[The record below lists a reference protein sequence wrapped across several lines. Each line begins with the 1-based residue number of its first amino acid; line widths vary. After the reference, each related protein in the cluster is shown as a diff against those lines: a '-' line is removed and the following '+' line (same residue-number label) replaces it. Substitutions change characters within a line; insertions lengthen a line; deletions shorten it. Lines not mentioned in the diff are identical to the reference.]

1 MRLLEATVEQQR
13 ARDALTFE
21 AWGQGLTAPWFLERE
36 LRLRAH
42 PWAAAALTTYLWCD
56 EAGRVLASCEA
67 FDGPAS
73 VGAREGVAPTIA
85 SVFVEPSR
93 RGHGY
98 ASQLLTAVVER
109 RRARGDLAV
118 VLFSEV
124 GTALYQRLGFWP
136 VPAFDTFFDARP
148 GVAPAGLAWL
158 STPLPAPRRLGGDA
172 ATLRLHLSSERLD
185 WHLERERVYA
195 AALGRPA
202 LRAHGARVGEA
213 TITWTAYWKTNEL
226 QVLSLDDG
234 TPAQHAALLGAAAQV
249 AHEVGLPVVRAWETM
264 ALDHLPGAR
273 RAVRTDE
280 LAMFLPLV
288 SGVQAWT
295 RVERGLWA

>member
-1 MRLLEATVEQQR
+1 MRLVEATAGQQR

-21 AWGQGLTAPWFLERE
+21 AWGQGLTREQFLERE
-36 LRLRAH
+36 RRLRGHA
-42 PWAAAALTTYLWCD
+42 WAVGLTTFLWCD
-56 EAGRVLASCEA
+56 DGGRVLASCEA
-67 FDGPAS
+67 FEGAAS
-73 VGAREGVAPTIA
+73 AGARDGQAATIA
-85 SVFVEPSR
+85 SVFVEPAL

-109 RRARGDLAV
+109 LRARGDLAV

-124 GTALYQRLGFWP
+124 GTAMYQRLGFWP
-136 VPAFDTFFDARP
+136 VPAFDTFFDAAPLGPP
-148 GVAPAGLAWL
+148 GVTWL
-158 STPLPAPRRLGGDA
+158 TSPLPAPAEVPSDA
-172 ATLRLHLSSERLD
+172 STLRLRLTPARLD
-185 WHLERERVYA
+185 WQLERERVYA
-195 AALGRPA
+195 EALGKPA

-213 TITWTAYWKTNEL
+213 SITWTAYWKTNEL

-234 TPAQHAALLGAAAQV
+234 TPAQHAALLGAAARV
-249 AHEVGLPVVRAWETM
+249 AQEVGLPVVRAWETL

-280 LAMFLPLV
+280 IAMFLPLV
-288 SGVQAWT
+288 SGLQAWT